1 MTVERGAMEA
11 FEYAIKKDVRN
22 NPIVREVDEARMRE
36 MLRSTLIGAFVVAIV
51 LYSAWQHFELVRYGY
66 RIEQMQQQRAAEE
79 KVNRHLKLNI
89 QTLSRPD
96 RIEQLASRRL
106 KLVQPSAEDTFI
118 LERVVPS
125 EPPARS
131 VVAAR

>member
-1 MTVERGAMEA
+1 MEA

-22 NPIVREVDEARMRE
+22 NPIVREVDQARLRE
-36 MLRSTLIGAFVVAIV
+36 MLRSTVIGVFVVVIV

-66 RIEQMQQQRAAEE
+66 RIEQMQQQRATEE

-106 KLVQPSAEDTFI
+106 KLVQPAADDTFI

>member
-1 MTVERGAMEA
+1 MEA

-22 NPIVREVDEARMRE
+22 NPIVREVDEARLRE
-36 MLRSTLIGAFVVAIV
+36 MLRWTFVGVFVVAIFV
-51 LYSAWQHFELVRYGY
+51 YSAWQHLELVRYGY

-106 KLVQPSAEDTFI
+106 KLVQPASEDTFI
-118 LERVVPS
+118 LERVIPS

-131 VVAAR
+131 IVAAR

>member
-1 MTVERGAMEA
+1 MEA
-11 FEYAIKKDVRN
+11 FEYAIKKDIRN
-22 NPIVREVDEARMRE
+22 NPIVREVDEARLRE
-36 MLRSTLIGAFVVAIV
+36 MLRSTVIGVFVVAIV

-66 RIEQMQQQRAAEE
+66 RIEQMQQQRATEE
-79 KVNRHLKLNI
+79 KVNRHLRLNI

-106 KLVQPSAEDTFI
+106 KLVQPTADDTFI

>member
-1 MTVERGAMEA
+1 MEA
-11 FEYAIKKDVRN
+11 FEYAIKKDIRN
-22 NPIVREVDEARMRE
+22 NPIVREVDEARLRE
-36 MLRSTLIGAFVVAIV
+36 MLRSTVIGVFVVAIV

-66 RIEQMQQQRAAEE
+66 RIEQMQQQRATEE

-106 KLVQPSAEDTFI
+106 KLVQPAADDTFI

>member
-1 MTVERGAMEA
+1 MEA

-118 LERVVPS
+118 LERVVTS
-125 EPPARS
+125 EPPALS

>member
-1 MTVERGAMEA
+1 MEA
-11 FEYAIKKDVRN
+11 FEYAIKKDIRN
-22 NPIVREVDEARMRE
+22 NPIVREVDEARLRE

-106 KLVQPSAEDTFI
+106 KLVQPTAEDTFI
-118 LERVVPS
+118 LERVIPS
-125 EPPARS
+125 DPPARS

>member
-1 MTVERGAMEA
+1 MEA
-11 FEYAIKKDVRN
+11 FEYAIKKDIRN
-22 NPIVREVDEARMRE
+22 NPIVREVDEARLRE
-36 MLRSTLIGAFVVAIV
+36 MLRSTVVGVFVVAIV

-66 RIEQMQQQRAAEE
+66 RIEQMQQQRATEE

-106 KLVQPSAEDTFI
+106 KLVQPTADDTFI

>member
-1 MTVERGAMEA
+1 MMEA
-11 FEYAIKKDVRN
+11 FEYAIKKDIRN
-22 NPIVREVDEARMRE
+22 NPIVREVDEARLRE
-36 MLRSTLIGAFVVAIV
+36 MLRSTVIGVFVVAIV
-51 LYSAWQHFELVRYGY
+51 LYSAWQLFELVRYGY

-106 KLVQPSAEDTFI
+106 KLVQPSADDTFI
-118 LERVVPS
+118 LERVVPP
-125 EPPARS
+125 EPPAQS

>member
-1 MTVERGAMEA
+1 MEA
-11 FEYAIKKDVRN
+11 FEYAIKKDIRN
-22 NPIVREVDEARMRE
+22 NPIVREVDEARLRE
-36 MLRSTLIGAFVVAIV
+36 MLRSTVIGVFVVAIV

-106 KLVQPSAEDTFI
+106 KLVQPSADDTFI
-118 LERVVPS
+118 LERVVPP

>member
-1 MTVERGAMEA
+1 VRNGGAVEA

-22 NPIVREVDEARMRE
+22 NPIVREVDETRMRE
-36 MLRSTLIGAFVVAIV
+36 MLRSTLVGAFVVAIV

-66 RIEQMQQQRAAEE
+66 RIEQMQQQRTAEE

>member
-1 MTVERGAMEA
+1 MEA

-22 NPIVREVDEARMRE
+22 NPIVREVDETRMRE
-36 MLRSTLIGAFVVAIV
+36 MLRSTLIGAFVVSIV

>member
-1 MTVERGAMEA
+1 MMEA
-11 FEYAIKKDVRN
+11 FEYAIKKDIRN
-22 NPIVREVDEARMRE
+22 NPIVREVDEARLRE
-36 MLRSTLIGAFVVAIV
+36 MLRSTVIGVFVVAIV

-106 KLVQPSAEDTFI
+106 KLVQPSVDDTFI

>member
-1 MTVERGAMEA
+1 MEA
-11 FEYAIKKDVRN
+11 FEYAIKKDIRN
-22 NPIVREVDEARMRE
+22 NPIVREVDEARLRE
-36 MLRSTLIGAFVVAIV
+36 MLRSTVIGVFVVAIV
-51 LYSAWQHFELVRYGY
+51 LYSAWQHFELVRNGY

-106 KLVQPSAEDTFI
+106 KLVQPSADDTFI

>member
-1 MTVERGAMEA
+1 MEA

-22 NPIVREVDEARMRE
+22 DPIFREVDEARMRE

>member
-1 MTVERGAMEA
+1 MEA

-22 NPIVREVDEARMRE
+22 NPIVREVDEARLRE
-36 MLRSTLIGAFVVAIV
+36 MLRSTVIGVFVVAIV
-51 LYSAWQHFELVRYGY
+51 LYSAWQPFELVRYGY
-66 RIEQMQQQRAAEE
+66 RIEQMQQQRATEE
-79 KVNRHLKLNI
+79 KVNRHLRLNI

-106 KLVQPSAEDTFI
+106 KLVQPTADDTFI

>member
-1 MTVERGAMEA
+1 MEA
-11 FEYAIKKDVRN
+11 FEYAIKKDIRN
-22 NPIVREVDEARMRE
+22 NPIVRDVDEARLRE
-36 MLRSTLIGAFVVAIV
+36 MLRSTCIGVFVVAIV

-106 KLVQPSAEDTFI
+106 KLVQPTAEDTYI
-118 LERVVPS
+118 LERVLPS

>member
-1 MTVERGAMEA
+1 MEA
-11 FEYAIKKDVRN
+11 FEYAIKKDIRN
-22 NPIVREVDEARMRE
+22 NPIVREVDQARLRE
-36 MLRSTLIGAFVVAIV
+36 MLRSTVIGVFVVVIV

-106 KLVQPSAEDTFI
+106 KLVQPAADDTFI
-118 LERVVPS
+118 LERVVPA